1 MSTKKSPRAMPV
13 ETIITRNKSR
23 TQQSVQQSQNKNI
36 TKPISPKSKPTMK
49 AMKQYP
55 QKSKAVKSKDVQ
67 KSSVKTNDVNSREFY
82 PDRPKRNIEYE
93 KVVLKPKHCMKM
105 IGGTKSCNKRK
116 LHMPQ
121 KETKRIRHN
130 SNSSTPSDNEP
141 KSPKP
146 KDQDAELTI
155 KDMVLLIEEEG
166 GLNDEDLLEILTC
179 PSPVWWEDPPDG
191 YIEEP
196 IFARPK
202 PAERKSIKNQL
213 LEEQNKEAE
222 RRKLRDEELT
232 LKARN
237 TENLDVS
244 KLGISV
250 ENRSINFM
258 NKRGKLE
265 SLLSSIRNKV
275 KGDNGVLKEK
285 DITANLNANDE
296 KNDKNDKNVN
306 RDANKSQST
315 ESKQETLTKEMAMES
330 IEKCDNKVNLN
341 RNKNPGLEIR
351 QKNIKKCHKNDK
363 NETTYKLR
371 ASYKRKGIKN
381 RNKKFENK
389 TKRQTGVL
397 VRKEIIN
404 IDENLD
410 NSGNKN
416 QNVASTSESDK
427 SNIYDA
433 DVTKGNRE
441 KTSSESLEEKL
452 MDIINI
458 DENLD
463 DSANKNQNVESTPES
478 DKNWIKSN
486 ISHENETKDSREKTS
501 SESLEEKLKQVINV
515 DENFDD
521 TANKNQNVESTP
533 ETDKNCVKSNIS
545 HEDETKDSREK
556 TSSESLEEKLK
567 QVINVDENFDDT
579 ANKNQ
584 NVESTPE
591 TDKNC
596 VKSNISHEDE
606 TKDSREKTSS
616 ESLEEKL
623 KQVIN
628 VDENFDDTA
637 NKNQNVEST
646 PETDKNCV
654 KSNIS
659 HEDKTKDSREKLKQV
674 INVDENF
681 DDTAN
686 KNQNVE
692 STLETDK
699 KFDKSN
705 INHKDVIRGY
715 IEKGISESLEEKLM
729 DIINIDENLDDSAN
743 KNQNV
748 ESTPESDKKCV
759 KSNISHED
767 ETKDSRE
774 KTSSESLEEKLKQV
788 INVDEN
794 FDDTANKNQ
803 NVESTLET
811 DKKFDKSN
819 INHEDVIRGN
829 REKRSSESLEDDLLE
844 LEDHEI
850 LSLENMEIPVA
861 PNNATNPGKVSK
873 LCQYKQNE
881 TISSKANTTNKM
893 SAKIRDAITDNRLGS
908 KINDFITE
916 KGENCTKKKFKINF
930 NKINKKT
937 DIDATNRKILHI
949 NTTKRVKLIKNKVSY
964 IQVKK
969 IETLTSL
976 NGKCTNEII
985 SSITLPN
992 NDVDVKKATGSKKG
1006 CLNNPT
1012 LVKILGKSNFAS
1024 NNVTLSSRKSSVKS
1038 NKSNH
1043 VSDRNQADACNM
1055 NTEITNDS
1063 MKELESLK
1071 NVNRLRE
1078 MNTPVLQQDA
1088 CIEIQDDD
1096 DDDDLNNH
1104 IGKTNNTTVQ
1114 IKNVG
1119 GNDTSIQVKT
1129 TENHAQDKNVRRH
1142 SIDSATSDKNMSVEY
1157 LDMSLL
1163 DEDERKMDLESR
1175 NTEFIYESDD
1185 YQSQTGSQSGNKKN
1199 HINFKSDLDMTDS
1212 NMYDQINESCNNDI
1226 IKYIR
1231 DNRDE
1236 DTIQDTIDNETLN
1249 EDFMINNTFRSSSPI
1264 KDNANRLSQD
1274 KANSNGDKETE
1285 YVTVYKVVNS
1295 DSEKE
1300 SNLTKIN
1307 EVKSGTIT
1315 EINEVI
1321 NKTKSNESKIMA
1333 ANEEG
1338 LVENNGIADS
1348 ELITYEEEYLTEFDE
1363 EENVGNLT
1371 QIDEVNNTALNVNN
1385 EAHLTNSNVSNEV
1398 VINVHNQ
1405 GNSINTN
1412 VGNAIE
1418 KINNTV
1424 DLTEINEIPDT
1435 VEDVLK
1441 NQDNL
1446 SNRDHSKITD
1456 RSKLTNNYYK
1466 HQKDIC
1472 KKKKSDEIISNGK
1485 PKKENHENEI
1495 KIDCK
1500 SCNFKNKSILI
1511 SENENIKYCLQCSS
1525 IYDTDK
1531 CKYCIKKLK
1540 KECSCDN
1547 VTLKYVCDKCHMKV
1561 DDKEAIIEHLKQNCN
1576 E

>member
-478 DKNWIKSN
+478 DKN
-486 ISHENETKDSREKTS
+486 
-501 SESLEEKLKQVINV
+501 
-515 DENFDD
+515 
-521 TANKNQNVESTP
+521 
-533 ETDKNCVKSNIS
+533 C
-545 HEDETKDSREK
+545 
-556 TSSESLEEKLK
+556 
-567 QVINVDENFDDT
+567 
-579 ANKNQ
+579 
-584 NVESTPE
+584 
-591 TDKNC
+591 
-596 VKSNISHEDE
+596 
-606 TKDSREKTSS
+606 
-616 ESLEEKL
+616 
-623 KQVIN
+623 
-628 VDENFDDTA
+628 
-637 NKNQNVEST
+637 
-646 PETDKNCV
+646 
-654 KSNIS
+654 
-659 HEDKTKDSREKLKQV
+659 
-674 INVDENF
+674 
-681 DDTAN
+681 
-686 KNQNVE
+686 
-692 STLETDK
+692 
-699 KFDKSN
+699 DKSN